1 MLEFSSNLEHTTLK
15 KKIPLELWC
24 LNFLEHTTT
33 KKSLLNFFVELEC
46 LRKKVLQAWVCLLD
60 RKSKEEGM
68 KRNENQNSEIGRC
81 PNLTLNKKPDQIF
94 FKKSNPVPVFFPLG
108 TDPRVKLRFYTQLK
122 PTLRFS
128 PGSIPD
134 PCLAGSGSTG
144 SSSVIWNRK

>member
-1 MLEFSSNLEHTTLK
+1 
-15 KKIPLELWC
+15 
-24 LNFLEHTTT
+24 
-33 KKSLLNFFVELEC
+33 
-46 LRKKVLQAWVCLLD
+46 LLD

-81 PNLTLNKKPDQIF
+81 PNLTLKKKRDQIFKKKPDQIF
-94 FKKSNPVPVFFPLG
+94 KKKSNPVPVFFPLG

-144 SSSVIWNRK
+144 SS